1 MFLTVNAK
9 LGCEAFLVF
18 KLNTLDCKAKYLS
31 YHGGPLQCLI
41 PGP

>member
-9 LGCEAFLVF
+9 LGYEAFQ
-18 KLNTLDCKAKYLS
+18 LNTLDCKAKYLS
-31 YHGGPLQCLI
+31 WPSLQYLT